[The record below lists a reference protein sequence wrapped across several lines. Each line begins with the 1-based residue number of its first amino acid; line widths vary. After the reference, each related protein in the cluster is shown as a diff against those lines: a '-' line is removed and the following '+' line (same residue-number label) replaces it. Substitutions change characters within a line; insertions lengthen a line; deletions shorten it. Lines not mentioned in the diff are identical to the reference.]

1 LCRFTV
7 QLHLLDDERQPVD
20 HNDADALS
28 RRPAAHAPALAVQA
42 KPAVGV
48 HLTDAADERFHAD
61 GRAAAVRPAPPE
73 PRLAELDR
81 TAAGDCQPAP
91 RLVEDEDRE
100 QDCDDE
106 ER

>member
-20 HNDADALS
+20 RNDADVVS
-28 RRPAAHAPALAVQA
+28 RRSAAHAPALAVQA
-42 KPAVGV
+42 EPVVVV
-48 HLTDAADERFHAD
+48 HLADAADERLDAD
-61 GRAAAVRPAPPE
+61 GRAAPVRPAPPE

-81 TAAGDCQPAP
+81 AAAGDGQPAP
-91 RLVEDEDRE
+91 RLVDDEDRK